1 MNVRS
6 AWVALTAAILLAA
19 GAAIAAPAPQTPHAA
34 PAFRLPATHGVAA
47 LDSLRGKVV
56 LVDFWASWCAPCAR
70 SFPWMNALHDSLAGQ
85 GFAIVAINLDK
96 DREAADGFLAQH
108 APRFTVAFDPE
119 GGTAEAYHVAAMP
132 TSFVIG
138 RSGTIVLTHTGFDPK
153 KTGEVEAVIRKE
165 CAK

>member
-6 AWVALTAAILLAA
+6 FFLAACIALLA
-19 GAAIAAPAPQTPHAA
+19 GAATAAPAAKKPSLA
-34 PAFRLPATHGVAA
+34 PAFRLPATHGVAT

-70 SFPWMNALHDSLAGQ
+70 SFPWMNALHDSLSGQ
-85 GFAIVAINLDK
+85 GLAIVAISLDK
-96 DREAADGFLAQH
+96 ERTDAEAFLAQQ

-119 GGTAEAYHVAAMP
+119 GETAEAYRVAAMP

-138 RSGTIVLTHTGFDPK
+138 RSGEILLTHAGFDPK
-153 KTGEVEAVIRKE
+153 KTSEVESAIRKE
-165 CAK
+165 LSK